1 MVTSVKLQNPFEYSW
16 WVYLV
21 FGILLGIALIL
32 LIYGFVKAAPFLK
45 KEKKIPSVARKVA
58 LTPGL
63 LLALKNQYVTRVQAI
78 IDGHSKGLVSK
89 REGYQQL
96 SYVIRSFVH
105 EVTGIN
111 VENYTI
117 REVKAMGIR
126 KLDIL
131 MEEYY
136 VPEFAEDEKAREKDL
151 VQSCNNA
158 MGVIR
163 SWS

>member
-1 MVTSVKLQNPFEYSW
+1 MVTSVKLQDVFEYSW
-16 WVYLV
+16 WVYLA
-21 FGILLGIALIL
+21 FAILLLFALGLIIYAIA
-32 LIYGFVKAAPFLK
+32 KAAPYLK
-45 KEKKIPSVARKVA
+45 RQKKIPSVARRVA
-58 LTPGL
+58 LTPGM
-63 LLALKNQYVTRVQAI
+63 LLALKNQYVSRVQEI
-78 IDGHSKGLVSK
+78 INGYKGGGVSK

-96 SYVIRSFVH
+96 SLVIRSFVH

-117 REVKAMGIR
+117 KEVRAMGIR
-126 KLDIL
+126 KLDLL

-136 VPEFAEDEKAREKDL
+136 VPEFAEDEKARDRDLEK
-151 VQSCNNA
+151 SCVSA

>member
-1 MVTSVKLQNPFEYSW
+1 MVTSVKLQSPFEYSW
-16 WVYLV
+16 WVYLI
-21 FGILLGIALIL
+21 FAGLLILALVLVILGIARIMP
-32 LIYGFVKAAPFLK
+32 YLK

-58 LTPGL
+58 MTPGL
-63 LLALKNQYVTRVQAI
+63 LQALKEQYVTRVQALVGLYR
-78 IDGHSKGLVSK
+78 DGKVGK
-89 REGYQQL
+89 RDGYQQL

-111 VENYTI
+111 VENYTKS
-117 REVKAMGIR
+117 EVKAMGIR
-126 KLDIL
+126 NLDIL

-136 VPEFAEDEKAREKDL
+136 VPEFAEDERGRDKDL
-151 VQSCNNA
+151 EKSCNTA

>member
-21 FGILLGIALIL
+21 FAVLLLAAFVL
-32 LIYGFVKAAPFLK
+32 LICGGVKAAPYLK

-58 LTPGL
+58 MTPGL
-63 LLALKNQYVTRVQAI
+63 LRALKEQYVSRVQAI
-78 IDGHSKGLVSK
+78 IKGYTEGTVSK
-89 REGYQQL
+89 RDGYQQL
-96 SYVIRSFVH
+96 SFVIRSFVH

-117 REVKAMGIR
+117 SEVKAMGIR

-136 VPEFAEDEKAREKDL
+136 VPEFAEDEKARDKDL
-151 VQSCNNA
+151 TKSCNTA
-158 MGVIR
+158 MGVIK

>member
-1 MVTSVKLQNPFEYSW
+1 MVTSVKLQDVFEYSW
-16 WVYLV
+16 WVYLA
-21 FGILLGIALIL
+21 FAILLLFAL
-32 LIYGFVKAAPFLK
+32 GFVIFAAAKAAPYLK

-63 LLALKNQYVTRVQAI
+63 LFALKNQYMARVQEIVNAYR
-78 IDGHSKGLVSK
+78 GGSVNK

-96 SYVIRSFVH
+96 SLVIRSFVH

-117 REVKAMGIR
+117 KEVRAMGIR
-126 KLDIL
+126 KLDLL

-136 VPEFAEDEKAREKDL
+136 VPEFAEDEKAEDKNLEK
-151 VQSCNNA
+151 SCTTA